1 MTAKADTI
9 DVDGASERLSPSGSA
24 AALGPVAWS
33 GPAAPTARGEEAS
46 ASSGS
51 APSSG
56 TRKRLDHIDAMR
68 PVKQAGVV
76 GTHTLL
82 AFAPVAAT
90 VAAGASLMLLHV
102 TREAFLFVSACMLTY
117 SYRQSKRIDR
127 TYWQRRF
134 MSVGVP
140 YLCWTVIY
148 FLFLLPTTYQNPA
161 TSLGH
166 LGYLFATGYYQLYYL
181 VVVAEFYLLFPL
193 LLLLVRRTTGHHGAL
208 LAVSGAIQ
216 VLVVG
221 MMHWNVLPPNMRGFW
236 ASREITSYQFY
247 LIAGMVIAFHL
258 DQVHAW
264 LCRHVRLIIVFT
276 LASAAVAEAWYYL
289 SADNVVGWLGSSS
302 DPFQP
307 IVIPFNVGAIAC
319 IYLVGVALVGRRRS
333 HRLRSMVQSGSD
345 NAYGIYLAQMI
356 FITLLGWLGWRR
368 LDGVLPW
375 PLVAVITVAVVFVA
389 CIGLTAVLARTPW
402 SKVLTGRSRASWG
415 TLWPSRGTVVPAT
428 AGSQT
433 SGAADRSEVPEEVG
447 DSPLDLPEDE
457 GDRPLHV
464 DLASR

>member
-1 MTAKADTI
+1 MTAVADAT
-9 DVDGASERLSPSGSA
+9 DLDAAPVPDSLNSTGSLSSDRSLSET
-24 AALGPVAWS
+24 
-33 GPAAPTARGEEAS
+33 APTAHGEGDGEGEGEDTPAAS
-46 ASSGS
+46 DTPPA
-51 APSSG
+51 AG

-68 PVKQAGVV
+68 PIKQAGVV

-127 TYWQRRF
+127 SYWSRRF
-134 MSVGVP
+134 LSVGVP
-140 YLCWTVIY
+140 YLCWTLIY
-148 FLFLLPTTYQNPA
+148 FLFLLPSTYENPA

-181 VVVAEFYLLFPL
+181 IVVAQFYVLFPL
-193 LLLLVRRTTGHHGAL
+193 LLLLVRRTAGHHRAL
-208 LAVSGAIQ
+208 LAISGAIQ
-216 VLVVG
+216 ILVVG
-221 MMHWNVLPPNMRGFW
+221 LMHWNVLPPNMRGFW

-247 LIAGMVIAFHL
+247 LITGMVIAFHL
-258 DQVHAW
+258 EEAHAW

-276 LASAAVAEAWYYL
+276 VASAAVAEAWYYL

-307 IVIPFNVGAIAC
+307 IVIPFNIGAIAC
-319 IYLVGVALVGRRRS
+319 IYLLGVALVDRRRS
-333 HRLRSMVQSGSD
+333 RRLQAMVHSGSD

-356 FITLLGWLGWRR
+356 FITLLGWLGWRH
-368 LDGVLPW
+368 LDTVLPW
-375 PLVAVITVAVVFVA
+375 PIVAVITVAVVFVA
-389 CIGLTAVLARTPW
+389 CIALTAVLARTPW
-402 SKVLTGRSRASWG
+402 SKALTGRSRTTWRSLLPRQKRSVLGQETADVAS
-415 TLWPSRGTVVPAT
+415 PIPA
-428 AGSQT
+428 
-433 SGAADRSEVPEEVG
+433 EEAG
-447 DSPLDLPEDE
+447 DSPLEP
-457 GDRPLHV
+457 